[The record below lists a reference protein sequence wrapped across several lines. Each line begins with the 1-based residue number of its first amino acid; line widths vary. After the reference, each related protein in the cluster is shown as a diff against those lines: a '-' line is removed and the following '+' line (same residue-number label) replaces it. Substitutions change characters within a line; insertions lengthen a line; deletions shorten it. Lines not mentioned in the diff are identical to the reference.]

1 MTPEE
6 GKHRQPER
14 LRQAQEIMVNLKAG
28 LNELAVSVP
37 ALKRDVKNL
46 KTALEAELAMK
57 AK

>member
-1 MTPEE
+1 
-6 GKHRQPER
+6 
-14 LRQAQEIMVNLKAG
+14 MVNLKAG